1 MAGSLAPF
9 ALAAEQFSLVSLLS
23 AALASLEIA
32 REFHAT
38 EVQFKILLKFQILRV
53 TAVAAG
59 GSHSKSAIKA
69 RSHRFV
75 GNAASGNQGWDY
87 GDGGCN
93 DTLVTNAFELRNI
106 SRALWV
112 MD

>member
-1 MAGSLAPF
+1 MACSLGPF
-9 ALAAEQFSLVSLLS
+9 ALAAEQLSLASLLS
-23 AALASLEIA
+23 AALVSLEIA
-32 REFHAT
+32 RQFHAT
-38 EVQFKILLKFQILRV
+38 EVQFKRLLKFQTLRV
-53 TAVAAG
+53 TPVAAG

-75 GNAASGNQGWDY
+75 GNDASGDQGWDY
-87 GDGGCN
+87 GNGGRN
-93 DTLVTNAFELRNI
+93 DTVVANAFELRNI